1 MERPHH
7 LRHLHY
13 RDERANPHLQHL
25 VNPWAKGDEGC
36 RRRRSLRKAQVVR
49 PSENYSPEGE
59 KGKRGKKGRLISK
72 VLIAHR
78 LKRNAIMKLNFNPP
92 TMILTRAFF
101 ARPRGGRHS
110 HAPGCAP
117 ERAGLSIEGMR
128 MRRWNAILS
137 EWWRS
142 PRHVANW

>member
-59 KGKRGKKGRLISK
+59 KGKRGKG
-72 VLIAHR
+72 AD
-78 LKRNAIMKLNFNPP
+78 
-92 TMILTRAFF
+92 
-101 ARPRGGRHS
+101 
-110 HAPGCAP
+110 
-117 ERAGLSIEGMR
+117 
-128 MRRWNAILS
+128 
-137 EWWRS
+137 
-142 PRHVANW
+142 